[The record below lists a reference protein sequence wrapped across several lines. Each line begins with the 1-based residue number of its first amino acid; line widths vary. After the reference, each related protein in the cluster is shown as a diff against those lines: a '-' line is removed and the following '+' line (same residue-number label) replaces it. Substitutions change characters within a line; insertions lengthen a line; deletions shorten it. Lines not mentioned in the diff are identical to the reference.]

1 MTDSDHQVN
10 TSVPLEQ
17 KVFPPDSEAD
27 KQVKFIDH
35 EKHLN
40 GKVTAINKNDASC
53 YEDAPVMPIAREDF
67 DFFMT
72 VFENYENDKAKRAA
86 SQKKYF
92 ENNRASY
99 YERQK
104 KWRDGHKVDL
114 NKKRREKYA
123 RDKLSISHDEPQPP
137 LTDQN
142 LEEEVVAASQLP
154 EAEVDSVVL
163 PAHQSSS
170 EGLSAWRTGSN

>member
-10 TSVPLEQ
+10 MSVPLEQ
-17 KVFPPDSEAD
+17 KFFPPDTEAD

-35 EKHLN
+35 EQHLD

-53 YEDAPVMPIAREDF
+53 YENAPVMEITPEDF

-72 VFENYENDKAKRAA
+72 VFDNYETDKAKRAA

-92 ENNRASY
+92 ESNRKSY

-114 NKKRREKYA
+114 NRKRR
-123 RDKLSISHDEPQPP
+123 
-137 LTDQN
+137 
-142 LEEEVVAASQLP
+142 
-154 EAEVDSVVL
+154 VL

-170 EGLSAWRTGSN
+170 EGLSAWRTRGSD